1 MMPVVWC
8 SMTVAFMSM
17 IEQAVGVLR
26 QRLGLPRRDGGPRE
40 HARGEATIV
49 PKDSIAGNALAAV
62 VAIMTFLAAV
72 TSGGVA
78 MVIGAASEWQSDI
91 AREITIQVRPTAGND
106 LDAQVLKAEGLARA
120 TPGVAEVRTYS
131 KSESDKL
138 LEPWLGGLSL
148 DELPVP
154 RMIAV
159 RVAAGIRLDIPALRQ
174 MLTAEVAGASLDDH
188 RGWIDRMRRMA
199 AAAVA
204 LGLGIFGLV
213 LAATVLSV
221 AFATRGAMASNR
233 PIVEVLHFVGAKE
246 AYIAGQ
252 FQRHFLALGLKG
264 GAIGGLAAMAFLS
277 LAGPISDLFVGTA
290 GEAQATALFGAFSIG
305 AVGYAMV
312 AGEVF
317 LIAVITAVTS
327 RQVVIHTLRTIY

>member
-1 MMPVVWC
+1 
-8 SMTVAFMSM
+8 MTVASMSM
-17 IEQAVGVLR
+17 IEPAIERLR
-26 QRLGLPRRDGGPRE
+26 KRLGWLRREPTQRE

-49 PKDSIAGNALAAV
+49 PKDSIAGNALTAV

-78 MVIGAASEWQSDI
+78 MVIGTASEWQSDI
-91 AREITIQVRPTAGND
+91 AREMTIQIRPTPGND
-106 LDAQVLKAEGLARA
+106 IDAQILKAVSLARA
-120 TPGVAEVRTYS
+120 TPGVTEVRAYS
-131 KSESDKL
+131 KAQSDRL

-159 RVAAGIRLDIPALRQ
+159 RVGPSVRLDVAALRQ
-174 MLTAEVAGASLDDH
+174 TLTAQVAGASLDDH

-204 LGLGIFGLV
+204 GGLGIFGLV

-246 AYIAGQ
+246 AYIAGE
-252 FQRHFLALGLKG
+252 FQRHFLVLGLKG
-264 GAIGGLAAMAFLS
+264 GAIGGIAAMAFLA
-277 LAGPISDLFVGTA
+277 LAGPVSDLFVGSA

-305 AVGYAMV
+305 TVGYAMV
-312 AGEVF
+312 AFEVI
-317 LIAVITAVTS
+317 LIAVITAITS

>member
-1 MMPVVWC
+1 
-8 SMTVAFMSM
+8 MTVASMSM
-17 IEQAVGVLR
+17 IEPALDGLR
-26 QRLGLPRRDGGPRE
+26 KRLGLLRRETTQRE
-40 HARGEATIV
+40 HARGETTIV
-49 PKDSIAGNALAAV
+49 PKDSIAGNALTAV
-62 VAIMTFLAAV
+62 VAIMMFLAAV

-91 AREITIQVRPTAGND
+91 SREMTIQIRPTSGND
-106 LDAQVLKAEGLARA
+106 IDAQVLKAESLARA
-120 TPGVAEVRTYS
+120 TPGVVEVRTYS
-131 KSESDKL
+131 KAQSDRL

-159 RVAAGIRLDIPALRQ
+159 RVGPRARLDVSALRQ
-174 MLTAEVAGASLDDH
+174 TLTAQVAGASLDDH

-204 LGLGIFGLV
+204 GGIGIFGLV

-246 AYIAGQ
+246 AYIARQ
-252 FQRHFLALGLKG
+252 FQRHFLVLGLKG
-264 GAIGGLAAMAFLS
+264 GAIGGIAAIAFLA
-277 LAGPISDLFVGTA
+277 LAGPVSGLFVGSA

-305 AVGYAMV
+305 TAGYVMVGL
-312 AGEVF
+312 EVI

-327 RQVVIHTLRTIY
+327 RLVVIHTLRTMY

>member
-1 MMPVVWC
+1 
-8 SMTVAFMSM
+8 M
-17 IEQAVGVLR
+17 IEPAIEGPPKPT
-26 QRLGLPRRDGGPRE
+26 QRE
-40 HARGEATIV
+40 QARGEASIV
-49 PKDSIAGNALAAV
+49 PKNSIGGNALAAV

-78 MVIGAASEWQSDI
+78 MVIRAALEWQSDI
-91 AREITIQVRPTAGND
+91 AHEMTIQIRPTDGND
-106 LDAQVLKAEGLARA
+106 IDAQVFEAESLARGTA
-120 TPGVAEVRTYS
+120 GVVEVHTYS
-131 KSESDKL
+131 KEQSNRL

-159 RVAAGIRLDIPALRQ
+159 RVDPGARVDVPALRQ
-174 MLTAEVAGASLDDH
+174 ALAAQVAGASLDDH

-204 LGLGIFGLV
+204 GGTGIFGLV

-252 FQRHFLALGLKG
+252 FQRHFLGLGLKG
-264 GAIGGLAAMAFLS
+264 GAIGGIAAMAFLA
-277 LAGPISDLFVGTA
+277 LAGPVSDMFVGSA

-305 AVGYAMV
+305 TAGYVMI
-312 AGEVF
+312 GLEVI
-317 LIAVITAVTS
+317 LIAVITAITS
-327 RQVVIHTLRTIY
+327 RLVVIHTLRTMY

>member
-1 MMPVVWC
+1 
-8 SMTVAFMSM
+8 MTVASMSI
-17 IEQAVGVLR
+17 IEPAIDGPPKPT
-26 QRLGLPRRDGGPRE
+26 QRE
-40 HARGEATIV
+40 QARGEASIV
-49 PKDSIAGNALAAV
+49 PKGSIGGNALAAV

-78 MVIGAASEWQSDI
+78 MVISAALEWQSDI
-91 AREITIQVRPTAGND
+91 AHEMTIQIRPTDGND
-106 LDAQVLKAEGLARA
+106 IDAQVFKAESLARGTA
-120 TPGVAEVRTYS
+120 GVVEVRTYS
-131 KSESDKL
+131 KEQSDRL

-159 RVAAGIRLDIPALRQ
+159 RSDPRARVDVPALRQ
-174 MLTAEVAGASLDDH
+174 ALAAQVAGASLDDH

-199 AAAVA
+199 TAAVA
-204 LGLGIFGLV
+204 GGTGIFGLV

-233 PIVEVLHFVGAKE
+233 PIVEVVHFVGAKE

-252 FQRHFLALGLKG
+252 FQRHFLGLGLKG
-264 GAIGGLAAMAFLS
+264 GAIGGIAAMAFLA
-277 LAGPISDLFVGTA
+277 LAGPVSDMFVGSA
-290 GEAQATALFGAFSIG
+290 GEAQATALFGALSIG
-305 AVGYAMV
+305 TAGYVMVGL
-312 AGEVF
+312 EVI

-327 RQVVIHTLRTIY
+327 RRVVIHTLRTMY

>member
-1 MMPVVWC
+1 
-8 SMTVAFMSM
+8 M
-17 IEQAVGVLR
+17 IEPAIDGLR
-26 QRLGLPRRDGGPRE
+26 KRLGLVRRETTQRE
-40 HARGEATIV
+40 HARGETTIV
-49 PKDSIAGNALAAV
+49 PKDSIAGNALTAV
-62 VAIMTFLAAV
+62 VAIMMFLAAV

-91 AREITIQVRPTAGND
+91 SREMTIQIRPTSGND
-106 LDAQVLKAEGLARA
+106 IDAQVLKAESLARA
-120 TPGVAEVRTYS
+120 TPGVVEVRTYS
-131 KSESDKL
+131 KEQSDRL

-159 RVAAGIRLDIPALRQ
+159 RVGPRARLDVPALRQ
-174 MLTAEVAGASLDDH
+174 ALTAQVAGASLDDH
-188 RGWIDRMRRMA
+188 RGWIDRMHHMA

-204 LGLGIFGLV
+204 GGTGIFGLV

-246 AYIAGQ
+246 AYIARQ
-252 FQRHFLALGLKG
+252 FQRHFLVLGLKG
-264 GAIGGLAAMAFLS
+264 GAIGGIAAIAFLA
-277 LAGPISDLFVGTA
+277 LAGPVSGLFVGSA

-305 AVGYAMV
+305 TGGYAMV
-312 AGEVF
+312 VLEVI
-317 LIAVITAVTS
+317 LIAAITAVTS

>member
-1 MMPVVWC
+1 
-8 SMTVAFMSM
+8 MTVASMSM
-17 IEQAVGVLR
+17 IEPAIERLR
-26 QRLGLPRRDGGPRE
+26 KRLGLLRREPTQRE

-49 PKDSIAGNALAAV
+49 PKDSIAGNALTAV

-78 MVIGAASEWQSDI
+78 MVIGTASEWQSDI
-91 AREITIQVRPTAGND
+91 AREMTIQIRPTPGND
-106 LDAQVLKAEGLARA
+106 IDAQILKAESLARA
-120 TPGVAEVRTYS
+120 TPGVTEVRAYS
-131 KSESDKL
+131 KAQSDRL

-159 RVAAGIRLDIPALRQ
+159 RVGPSVRLDVAALRQ
-174 MLTAEVAGASLDDH
+174 TLTAQVAGASLDDH

-204 LGLGIFGLV
+204 GGLGIFGLV

-246 AYIAGQ
+246 AYIAGE
-252 FQRHFLALGLKG
+252 FQRHFLVLGLKG
-264 GAIGGLAAMAFLS
+264 GAIGGIAAMAFLA
-277 LAGPISDLFVGTA
+277 LAGPVSDLFVGSA

-305 AVGYAMV
+305 TVGYAMV
-312 AGEVF
+312 AFEVF
-317 LIAVITAVTS
+317 LIAVITAITS

>member
-1 MMPVVWC
+1 
-8 SMTVAFMSM
+8 M
-17 IEQAVGVLR
+17 IEPAIDGLR
-26 QRLGLPRRDGGPRE
+26 KRLGLVRRETTQRE
-40 HARGEATIV
+40 HARGETTIV
-49 PKDSIAGNALAAV
+49 PKDSIAGSALTAV
-62 VAIMTFLAAV
+62 VAIMMFLAAV

-91 AREITIQVRPTAGND
+91 SREMTIQIRPTPGND
-106 LDAQVLKAEGLARA
+106 IDAQVLKAESLARA
-120 TPGVAEVRTYS
+120 TPGVVEVRAYS
-131 KSESDKL
+131 KAQSDRL

-159 RVAAGIRLDIPALRQ
+159 RVGPRARLDVPALRQ
-174 MLTAEVAGASLDDH
+174 TLTTQVAGASLDDH

-204 LGLGIFGLV
+204 GGIGIFGLV

-246 AYIAGQ
+246 AYIARQ
-252 FQRHFLALGLKG
+252 FQRHFLVLGLKG
-264 GAIGGLAAMAFLS
+264 GAIGGIAAMAFLA
-277 LAGPISDLFVGTA
+277 LAGPVSGLFVGSA

-305 AVGYAMV
+305 TGGYAMV
-312 AGEVF
+312 GLEVI
-317 LIAVITAVTS
+317 LIAAITAITS

>member
-1 MMPVVWC
+1 MPVVWC
-8 SMTVAFMSM
+8 SMTVASMSM
-17 IEQAVGVLR
+17 IEQAVGALR
-26 QRLGLPRRDGGPRE
+26 QRLGLPRRDGSPRD

-312 AGEVF
+312 AGEVL
-317 LIAVITAVTS
+317 LIAVITAFTS

>member
-1 MMPVVWC
+1 
-8 SMTVAFMSM
+8 M
-17 IEQAVGVLR
+17 IEPALDGLR
-26 QRLGLPRRDGGPRE
+26 KRLGLLRRETTQRE
-40 HARGEATIV
+40 HARGETTIV
-49 PKDSIAGNALAAV
+49 PKDSIAGNALTAV
-62 VAIMTFLAAV
+62 VAIMMFLAAV

-91 AREITIQVRPTAGND
+91 SREMTIQIRPTSGND
-106 LDAQVLKAEGLARA
+106 IDAQVLKAESLARA
-120 TPGVAEVRTYS
+120 TPGVVEVRTYS
-131 KSESDKL
+131 KAQSDRL

-148 DELPVP
+148 DELPLP

-159 RVAAGIRLDIPALRQ
+159 RVGPRARLDVSALRQ
-174 MLTAEVAGASLDDH
+174 TLTAQVAGASLDDH

-204 LGLGIFGLV
+204 GGIGIFGLV

-246 AYIAGQ
+246 AYIARQ
-252 FQRHFLALGLKG
+252 FQRHFLVLGLKG
-264 GAIGGLAAMAFLS
+264 GAIGGIAAIAFLA
-277 LAGPISDLFVGTA
+277 LAGPVSGLFVGSA

-305 AVGYAMV
+305 TGGYAMV
-312 AGEVF
+312 VLEVI
-317 LIAVITAVTS
+317 LIAAITAVTS

>member
-1 MMPVVWC
+1 
-8 SMTVAFMSM
+8 M
-17 IEQAVGVLR
+17 IEPALDGLR
-26 QRLGLPRRDGGPRE
+26 KRLGLLRRETTQRE
-40 HARGEATIV
+40 HARGETTIV
-49 PKDSIAGNALAAV
+49 PKDSIAGNALTAV
-62 VAIMTFLAAV
+62 VAIMMFLAAV

-91 AREITIQVRPTAGND
+91 SREMTIQIRPTSGND
-106 LDAQVLKAEGLARA
+106 IDAQVIKAESLARA
-120 TPGVAEVRTYS
+120 TPGVVEVRTYS
-131 KSESDKL
+131 KAQSDRL

-159 RVAAGIRLDIPALRQ
+159 RVGPRARLDVPALRQ
-174 MLTAEVAGASLDDH
+174 TLTAQVAGASLDDH

-204 LGLGIFGLV
+204 GGIGIFGLV

-246 AYIAGQ
+246 AYIARQ
-252 FQRHFLALGLKG
+252 FQRHFLVLGLKG
-264 GAIGGLAAMAFLS
+264 GAIGGIAAMAFLA
-277 LAGPISDLFVGTA
+277 LAGPVSGLFVGSA

-305 AVGYAMV
+305 TGGYAMV
-312 AGEVF
+312 VLEVI
-317 LIAVITAVTS
+317 LIAAITAVTS

>member
-1 MMPVVWC
+1 MHVAWC
-8 SMTVAFMSM
+8 SMTVASMSM
-17 IEQAVGVLR
+17 IEPAIAALRKRFGVFHR
-26 QRLGLPRRDGGPRE
+26 ERTQRE
-40 HARGEATIV
+40 QARGETTIV
-49 PKDSIAGNALAAV
+49 PTDTIAGSALTAV

-91 AREITIQVRPTAGND
+91 SREMTIQVRPTASND
-106 LDAQVLKAEGLARA
+106 IDAQVLKAETLARA
-120 TPGVAEVRTYS
+120 TPGIAEVRTYS
-131 KSESDKL
+131 KAESERL

-159 RVAAGIRLDIPALRQ
+159 RISPGARLDIAALRQ
-174 MLTAEVAGASLDDH
+174 TLSAQVPGASLDDH

-204 LGLGIFGLV
+204 GGLGIFGLV
-213 LAATVLSV
+213 LAATILSV

-246 AYIAGQ
+246 AYIATQ
-252 FQRHFLALGLKG
+252 FQRHFLVLGLKG
-264 GAIGGLAAMAFLS
+264 GALGGIAAMAFLA
-277 LAGPISDLFVGTA
+277 LVGPITNMFVGTA
-290 GEAQATALFGAFSIG
+290 GEAQATALFGTFSMG
-305 AVGYAMV
+305 SLGYTMV
-312 AGEVF
+312 AAEVI
-317 LIAVITAVTS
+317 LIALITAITS
-327 RQVVIHTLRTIY
+327 RRVVLHTLRTIY

>member
-1 MMPVVWC
+1 MPVVWC
-8 SMTVAFMSM
+8 SMTVASMSM
-17 IEQAVGVLR
+17 IEQAVGALR
-26 QRLGLPRRDGGPRE
+26 QRLGLPRRDGSPRD

-264 GAIGGLAAMAFLS
+264 GAIGGIAAMAFLS

-312 AGEVF
+312 AGEVI
-317 LIAVITAVTS
+317 LIAVITAITS

>member
-1 MMPVVWC
+1 
-8 SMTVAFMSM
+8 M
-17 IEQAVGVLR
+17 IEPTLDGLR
-26 QRLGLPRRDGGPRE
+26 KRLGLLRRETTQRE
-40 HARGEATIV
+40 HARGETTIV
-49 PKDSIAGNALAAV
+49 PKDSIAGNALTAV
-62 VAIMTFLAAV
+62 VAIMMFLAAV

-91 AREITIQVRPTAGND
+91 SREMTIQIRPTSGND
-106 LDAQVLKAEGLARA
+106 IDAQVLKAESLARA
-120 TPGVAEVRTYS
+120 TPGVVEVRTYS
-131 KSESDKL
+131 KAQSDRL

-159 RVAAGIRLDIPALRQ
+159 RVGPRARLDVSALRQ
-174 MLTAEVAGASLDDH
+174 TLTAQVAGASLDDH

-204 LGLGIFGLV
+204 GGIGIFGLV

-246 AYIAGQ
+246 AYIARQ
-252 FQRHFLALGLKG
+252 FQRHFLVLGLKG
-264 GAIGGLAAMAFLS
+264 GAIGGIAAIAFLA
-277 LAGPISDLFVGTA
+277 LAGPVSGLFVGSA

-305 AVGYAMV
+305 TGGYAMV
-312 AGEVF
+312 VLEVI
-317 LIAVITAVTS
+317 LIAAITAVTS

>member
-8 SMTVAFMSM
+8 SMTVASMSM
-17 IEQAVGVLR
+17 IEPAIEALR
-26 QRLGLPRRDGGPRE
+26 QRLGLVRRESGQRE
-40 HARGEATIV
+40 HSRGETTIV
-49 PKDSIAGNALAAV
+49 PKDSIAGNALTAV

-78 MVIGAASEWQSDI
+78 MVIGTASEWQSDI
-91 AREITIQVRPTAGND
+91 AREITIQIRPTDGGD
-106 LDAQVLKAEGLARA
+106 IDTQVLKAESLAHA
-120 TPGVAEVRTYS
+120 TPGVVEVRTYS
-131 KSESDKL
+131 KAESDRL

-159 RVAAGIRLDIPALRQ
+159 RVASSAKLDIAALRQ
-174 MLTAEVAGASLDDH
+174 ALTAQVAGASLDDH

-204 LGLGIFGLV
+204 GGLGIFGLV

-246 AYIAGQ
+246 AYIASQ

-264 GAIGGLAAMAFLS
+264 GAIGGIAAMAFLA
-277 LAGPISDLFVGTA
+277 LAGPVSDMFVGTA

-305 AVGYAMV
+305 PVGYAMV
-312 AGEVF
+312 AAEVIF
-317 LIAVITAVTS
+317 IAIITAITS
-327 RQVVIHTLRTIY
+327 RRVVIHTLRTIY

>member
-1 MMPVVWC
+1 
-8 SMTVAFMSM
+8 MTVASMSM
-17 IEQAVGVLR
+17 IEPAITSLR
-26 QRLGLPRRDGGPRE
+26 KHLGLSRREPTQRE

-49 PKDSIAGNALAAV
+49 PKDSIAGNALTAV

-78 MVIGAASEWQSDI
+78 MVIGTAAEWQSDI
-91 AREITIQVRPTAGND
+91 AREMTIQIRPTPGND
-106 LDAQVLKAEGLARA
+106 IDALVLQAEKLARDI
-120 TPGVAEVRTYS
+120 PGVAEVRTYS
-131 KSESDKL
+131 KAQSDRL

-159 RVAAGIRLDIPALRQ
+159 RVGPGARIDVAALRQ
-174 MLTAEVAGASLDDH
+174 TLTAKVAGASLDDH

-204 LGLGIFGLV
+204 GGLGIFGLV

-246 AYIAGQ
+246 AYIAGE
-252 FQRHFLALGLKG
+252 FQRHFLVLGLKG
-264 GAIGGLAAMAFLS
+264 GAIGGIAAMAFLA
-277 LAGPISDLFVGTA
+277 LAGPISDLFLGSA

-305 AVGYAMV
+305 LGGYAMV
-312 AGEVF
+312 AFEVI
-317 LIAVITAVTS
+317 LIAVITAITS

>member
-1 MMPVVWC
+1 
-8 SMTVAFMSM
+8 M
-17 IEQAVGVLR
+17 IEPAIEGPPKPT
-26 QRLGLPRRDGGPRE
+26 QRE
-40 HARGEATIV
+40 QARGEASIV
-49 PKDSIAGNALAAV
+49 PKNSIGGNALAAV

-78 MVIGAASEWQSDI
+78 MVIRAALEWQSDI
-91 AREITIQVRPTAGND
+91 AHEMTIQIRPTDGND
-106 LDAQVLKAEGLARA
+106 IDAQVFEAESLARGTA
-120 TPGVAEVRTYS
+120 GVVEVHTYS
-131 KSESDKL
+131 KEQSNRL

-159 RVAAGIRLDIPALRQ
+159 RVGPRARLDVSALRQ
-174 MLTAEVAGASLDDH
+174 TLTAQVAGASLDDH

-204 LGLGIFGLV
+204 GGIGIFGLV

-246 AYIAGQ
+246 AYIARQ
-252 FQRHFLALGLKG
+252 FQRHFLVLGLKG
-264 GAIGGLAAMAFLS
+264 GAIGGIAAIAFLA
-277 LAGPISDLFVGTA
+277 LAGPVSGLFVGSA

-305 AVGYAMV
+305 TGGYAMV
-312 AGEVF
+312 VLEVI
-317 LIAVITAVTS
+317 LIAAITAVTS

>member
-1 MMPVVWC
+1 
-8 SMTVAFMSM
+8 MSRPSR
-17 IEQAVGVLR
+17 ACASTSACLR
-26 QRLGLPRRDGGPRE
+26 REPTQRE

-49 PKDSIAGNALAAV
+49 PKDSIAGNALTAV

-78 MVIGAASEWQSDI
+78 MVIGTAAEWQSDI
-91 AREITIQVRPTAGND
+91 AREMTIQIRPTPGND
-106 LDAQVLKAEGLARA
+106 IDALVLQAEKLARD

-131 KSESDKL
+131 KAQSDRL

-159 RVAAGIRLDIPALRQ
+159 RVGPGARIDVAALRQ
-174 MLTAEVAGASLDDH
+174 TLTAKVAGASLDDH

-204 LGLGIFGLV
+204 GGLGIFGLV

-246 AYIAGQ
+246 AYIAGE
-252 FQRHFLALGLKG
+252 FQRHFLVLGLKG
-264 GAIGGLAAMAFLS
+264 GAIGGIAAMAFLA
-277 LAGPISDLFVGTA
+277 LAGPISDLFLGSA

-305 AVGYAMV
+305 LGGYAMV
-312 AGEVF
+312 AFEVI
-317 LIAVITAVTS
+317 LIAVITAITS
-327 RQVVIHTLRTIY
+327 RQVVIYTLRTIY

>member
-1 MMPVVWC
+1 
-8 SMTVAFMSM
+8 MTVASMSM
-17 IEQAVGVLR
+17 IEPALDGLR
-26 QRLGLPRRDGGPRE
+26 KRLGLLRRETTQRE
-40 HARGEATIV
+40 HARGETTIV
-49 PKDSIAGNALAAV
+49 PKDSIAGNALTAV
-62 VAIMTFLAAV
+62 VAIMMFLAAV

-91 AREITIQVRPTAGND
+91 SREMTIQIRPTSGND
-106 LDAQVLKAEGLARA
+106 IDAQVLKAESLARA
-120 TPGVAEVRTYS
+120 TPGVVEVRAYS
-131 KSESDKL
+131 KAQSDRL

-159 RVAAGIRLDIPALRQ
+159 RVGPRARLDVSALRQ
-174 MLTAEVAGASLDDH
+174 TLTAQVAGASLDDH

-204 LGLGIFGLV
+204 GGIGIFGLV

-246 AYIAGQ
+246 AYIARQ

-264 GAIGGLAAMAFLS
+264 GAIGGIAAIAFLA
-277 LAGPISDLFVGTA
+277 LAGPVSGLFVGSA

-305 AVGYAMV
+305 TGGYAMV
-312 AGEVF
+312 VLEVI
-317 LIAVITAVTS
+317 LIAAITAVTS

>member
-1 MMPVVWC
+1 
-8 SMTVAFMSM
+8 M
-17 IEQAVGVLR
+17 IEPTIDGLR
-26 QRLGLPRRDGGPRE
+26 KRLGLMRRETTQRE
-40 HARGEATIV
+40 HARGETTIV
-49 PKDSIAGNALAAV
+49 PKDSIAGNALTAV
-62 VAIMTFLAAV
+62 VAIMMFLAAV

-91 AREITIQVRPTAGND
+91 SREMTIQIRPTPGSD
-106 LDAQVLKAEGLARA
+106 VDAQVLKAESLARA
-120 TPGVAEVRTYS
+120 TPGVVEVRTYS
-131 KSESDKL
+131 KAQSDRL

-159 RVAAGIRLDIPALRQ
+159 RVGPRARLDVPALRQ
-174 MLTAEVAGASLDDH
+174 TLTAQVAGASLDDH

-204 LGLGIFGLV
+204 GGIGIFGLV

-221 AFATRGAMASNR
+221 AFATRGAMSSNR

-246 AYIAGQ
+246 AYIARQ
-252 FQRHFLALGLKG
+252 FQRHFLVLGLKG
-264 GAIGGLAAMAFLS
+264 GAIGGIAAMAFLA
-277 LAGPISDLFVGTA
+277 LAGPVSGLFVGSA

-305 AVGYAMV
+305 TGGYAMV
-312 AGEVF
+312 VLEVI
-317 LIAVITAVTS
+317 LIAAITAITS

>member
-1 MMPVVWC
+1 
-8 SMTVAFMSM
+8 M
-17 IEQAVGVLR
+17 IEPAIDGLR
-26 QRLGLPRRDGGPRE
+26 KRLGLMRRETTQRE
-40 HARGEATIV
+40 HARGETTIV
-49 PKDSIAGNALAAV
+49 PKDSIAGNALTAV
-62 VAIMTFLAAV
+62 VAIMMFLAAV

-91 AREITIQVRPTAGND
+91 SREMTIQIRPTPGND
-106 LDAQVLKAEGLARA
+106 IDAQVLKAESLARA
-120 TPGVAEVRTYS
+120 TPGVVEVRAYS
-131 KSESDKL
+131 KAQSDRL

-159 RVAAGIRLDIPALRQ
+159 RVGPRARLDVPALRQ
-174 MLTAEVAGASLDDH
+174 TLTTQVAGASLDDH

-204 LGLGIFGLV
+204 GGIGIFGLV

-246 AYIAGQ
+246 AYIARQ
-252 FQRHFLALGLKG
+252 FQRHFLVLGLKG
-264 GAIGGLAAMAFLS
+264 GAIGGIAAMAFLA
-277 LAGPISDLFVGTA
+277 LAGPVSGLFVGSA

-305 AVGYAMV
+305 TGGYAMV
-312 AGEVF
+312 VLEVI
-317 LIAVITAVTS
+317 LIAAITAITS

>member
-1 MMPVVWC
+1 MPVALC

-17 IEQAVGVLR
+17 IEQAVGGLR
-26 QRLGLPRRDGGPRE
+26 QRLGLLRRDGGQRE

-159 RVAAGIRLDIPALRQ
+159 RVAAGARLDIPALRQ
-174 MLTAEVAGASLDDH
+174 TLTAQVAGASLDDH

-204 LGLGIFGLV
+204 LGFGIFALV
-213 LAATVLSV
+213 LLATVLSV

-312 AGEVF
+312 AGEVI

>member
-1 MMPVVWC
+1 
-8 SMTVAFMSM
+8 MTVASMSM
-17 IEQAVGVLR
+17 IEPAIDGLR
-26 QRLGLPRRDGGPRE
+26 KRLGLVRRETTQRE
-40 HARGEATIV
+40 HARGETTIV
-49 PKDSIAGNALAAV
+49 PKDSIAGNALTAV
-62 VAIMTFLAAV
+62 VAIMMFLAAV

-91 AREITIQVRPTAGND
+91 SREMTIQIRPTSGND
-106 LDAQVLKAEGLARA
+106 IDAQVLKAESLARA
-120 TPGVAEVRTYS
+120 TPGVVEVRTYS
-131 KSESDKL
+131 KAQSDRL

-159 RVAAGIRLDIPALRQ
+159 RVGPRARLDVSALRQ
-174 MLTAEVAGASLDDH
+174 TLTAQVPGASLDDH

-204 LGLGIFGLV
+204 GGIGIFSLV

-264 GAIGGLAAMAFLS
+264 GAIGGIAAMAFLA
-277 LAGPISDLFVGTA
+277 LAGPVSDMFVGSA

-305 AVGYAMV
+305 TAGYVMI
-312 AGEVF
+312 GLEVI
-317 LIAVITAVTS
+317 LIAAITAIAS
-327 RQVVIHTLRTIY
+327 RLVVIHTLRTMY

>member
-1 MMPVVWC
+1 
-8 SMTVAFMSM
+8 MTVASMSM
-17 IEQAVGVLR
+17 IEPAIERLR
-26 QRLGLPRRDGGPRE
+26 KRLGLLRREPTQRE

-49 PKDSIAGNALAAV
+49 PKDSIAGNALTAV

-78 MVIGAASEWQSDI
+78 MVIGTASEWQSDI
-91 AREITIQVRPTAGND
+91 AREMTIQIRPTPGND
-106 LDAQVLKAEGLARA
+106 IDAQILKAESLARA
-120 TPGVAEVRTYS
+120 TPGVTEVRAYS
-131 KSESDKL
+131 KAQSDRL

-154 RMIAV
+154 RIIAV
-159 RVAAGIRLDIPALRQ
+159 RVGPSVRLDVAALRQ
-174 MLTAEVAGASLDDH
+174 TLTAQVAGASLDDH

-204 LGLGIFGLV
+204 GGLGIFGLV

-246 AYIAGQ
+246 AYIAGE

-264 GAIGGLAAMAFLS
+264 GAIGGIAAMAFLA
-277 LAGPISDLFVGTA
+277 LAGPISDLFVGSA

-305 AVGYAMV
+305 TVGYAMV
-312 AGEVF
+312 AFEVI
-317 LIAVITAVTS
+317 LIAVITAITS

>member
-8 SMTVAFMSM
+8 SMTVASMSM
-17 IEQAVGVLR
+17 IELAIEDLR
-26 QRLGLPRRDGGPRE
+26 KRLGLSRREPTQRE

-49 PKDSIAGNALAAV
+49 PKDSIAGNALTAV

-78 MVIGAASEWQSDI
+78 MVIGTAAEWQSDI
-91 AREITIQVRPTAGND
+91 AREMTIQIRPTPGND
-106 LDAQVLKAEGLARA
+106 IDALVLQAEKLARD
-120 TPGVAEVRTYS
+120 TPGVVEVRAYS
-131 KSESDKL
+131 KAQSDRL
-138 LEPWLGGLSL
+138 LDPWLGGLSL

-159 RVAAGIRLDIPALRQ
+159 RVGAGARLDVAALRQ
-174 MLTAEVAGASLDDH
+174 TLTAKVVGASLDDH

-204 LGLGIFGLV
+204 GGLGIFGLV

-246 AYIAGQ
+246 AYIAGE
-252 FQRHFLALGLKG
+252 FQRHFLVLGLKG
-264 GAIGGLAAMAFLS
+264 GAIGGVAAMAFLA
-277 LAGPISDLFVGTA
+277 LAGPISDLFLGSA

-305 AVGYAMV
+305 LGGYAMV
-312 AGEVF
+312 AFEVI
-317 LIAVITAVTS
+317 LIAVITAITS
-327 RQVVIHTLRTIY
+327 RQVVIHILRTIY

>member
-1 MMPVVWC
+1 
-8 SMTVAFMSM
+8 M
-17 IEQAVGVLR
+17 IEPAIDGLR
-26 QRLGLPRRDGGPRE
+26 KRLGLMRRETTQRE
-40 HARGEATIV
+40 HARGETTIV
-49 PKDSIAGNALAAV
+49 PKDSIAGNALTAV
-62 VAIMTFLAAV
+62 VAIMMFLAAV

-91 AREITIQVRPTAGND
+91 SREMTIQIRPTPGND
-106 LDAQVLKAEGLARA
+106 VDAQVLKAESLARA
-120 TPGVAEVRTYS
+120 TPGVVEVRAYS
-131 KSESDKL
+131 KAQSDRL

-159 RVAAGIRLDIPALRQ
+159 RVGPRARLDVPALRQ
-174 MLTAEVAGASLDDH
+174 TLTAQVAGASLDDH

-204 LGLGIFGLV
+204 GGIGIFGLV

-246 AYIAGQ
+246 AYIARQ
-252 FQRHFLALGLKG
+252 FQRHFLVLGLKG
-264 GAIGGLAAMAFLS
+264 GAIGGIAAMAFLA
-277 LAGPISDLFVGTA
+277 LAGPVSGLFVGSA

-305 AVGYAMV
+305 TGGYAMV
-312 AGEVF
+312 VLEVI
-317 LIAVITAVTS
+317 LIAAITAITS

>member
-1 MMPVVWC
+1 
-8 SMTVAFMSM
+8 M
-17 IEQAVGVLR
+17 IEPAIEGLR
-26 QRLGLPRRDGGPRE
+26 KRLGLLRRETTQRE
-40 HARGEATIV
+40 HARGETTIV
-49 PKDSIAGNALAAV
+49 PKDSIAGNALTAV
-62 VAIMTFLAAV
+62 VAIMMFLAAV

-91 AREITIQVRPTAGND
+91 SREMTIQIRPTSGND
-106 LDAQVLKAEGLARA
+106 IDAQVLKAESLARA
-120 TPGVAEVRTYS
+120 TPGVVEVRAYS
-131 KSESDKL
+131 KAQSDRL

-159 RVAAGIRLDIPALRQ
+159 RVGPRARLDVPALRQ
-174 MLTAEVAGASLDDH
+174 TLTAQVAGASLDDH

-204 LGLGIFGLV
+204 GGIGIFGLV

-246 AYIAGQ
+246 AYIASQ

-264 GAIGGLAAMAFLS
+264 GAIGGIAAMAFLA
-277 LAGPISDLFVGTA
+277 LAGPVSGLFVGSA

-305 AVGYAMV
+305 TGGYAMV
-312 AGEVF
+312 VLEVI
-317 LIAVITAVTS
+317 LIAAITAITS

>member
-1 MMPVVWC
+1 
-8 SMTVAFMSM
+8 M
-17 IEQAVGVLR
+17 IEPAIEGLR
-26 QRLGLPRRDGGPRE
+26 KRLGLLRREPTQRE

-49 PKDSIAGNALAAV
+49 PKDSIAGNALTAV

-78 MVIGAASEWQSDI
+78 MVIGTAAEWQSDI
-91 AREITIQVRPTAGND
+91 AREMTIQIRPTPGND
-106 LDAQVLKAEGLARA
+106 IDALVLQAEKLARDTA
-120 TPGVAEVRTYS
+120 GVVEVRTYS
-131 KSESDKL
+131 KAQSDRL

-159 RVAAGIRLDIPALRQ
+159 RVGPGARVDVDALRQ
-174 MLTAEVAGASLDDH
+174 TLTAKVAGASLDDH

-199 AAAVA
+199 AAAVVG
-204 LGLGIFGLV
+204 GLGIFGLV

-246 AYIAGQ
+246 AYIAGE
-252 FQRHFLALGLKG
+252 FQRHFLVLGLKG
-264 GAIGGLAAMAFLS
+264 GAIGGIAAMAFLA
-277 LAGPISDLFVGTA
+277 LAGPVSDIFLGSA

-305 AVGYAMV
+305 PGGYAMV
-312 AGEVF
+312 ALEVI
-317 LIAVITAVTS
+317 LIAVITAITS

>member
-1 MMPVVWC
+1 MPVVWC
-8 SMTVAFMSM
+8 SMTVASMSM
-17 IEQAVGVLR
+17 IEQAVGALR
-26 QRLGLPRRDGGPRE
+26 QRLGLPRRDGSPRD

-264 GAIGGLAAMAFLS
+264 GAIGGIAAMAFLS

-312 AGEVF
+312 AGEVI
-317 LIAVITAVTS
+317 LIAVITAFTS